1 VSRERTLTPV
11 SAVGTA
17 VPVRR
22 APARRLRRAR
32 DRAYGQRG
40 GPLWTLLA
48 WVLTL
53 LFFAPVAWMAL
64 TSFHREADA
73 ATNPPTPLAPLTAD
87 NYRAL
92 FERGIAPYLINSGM
106 ASVVSTALVLVLA
119 VPAAY
124 ALSIKPV
131 RKWTDVMFFFLSTKF
146 LPAVGA
152 LLPIYLIV
160 KQVGLLDN
168 IWALV
173 VLYTAMN
180 LPLALWMMRS
190 FLAEVPRE
198 ILEAAEVDGAGLIRT
213 LRAVVAPVA
222 MPGIAATSL
231 ICIIFSWNEFL
242 FAVNLTA
249 VRAATAPVFL
259 VGFITSEGLFLGKLC
274 AAATLVSLPVLIAG
288 FAAQDRLVQGLSLG
302 AVK

>member
-1 VSRERTLTPV
+1 M
-11 SAVGTA
+11 SAVAEAPPTGTTGPGRQPPA
-17 VPVRR
+17 TRRRVRSKDPGS
-22 APARRLRRAR
+22 A
-32 DRAYGQRG
+32 QRG
-40 GPLWTLLA
+40 GPVWTLIA
-48 WVLTL
+48 WALTL
-53 LFFAPVAWMAL
+53 LFFAPVGWMAL

-73 ATNPPTPLAPLTAD
+73 ATNPPSPLAPLTTD
-87 NYRAL
+87 NYAAL
-92 FERGIAPYLINSGM
+92 FDRGITPYLINSAT
-106 ASVVSTALVLVLA
+106 ASIISTLLVLGFAL
-119 VPAAY
+119 PAAY

-131 RKWTDVMFFFLSTKF
+131 KKWTDVMFFFLSTKF
-146 LPAVGA
+146 LPAIGA

-160 KQVGLLDN
+160 KGVGMLDN
-168 IWALV
+168 VWSLII
-173 VLYTAMN
+173 LYTAMN

-190 FLAEVPRE
+190 FLAEVPPA
-198 ILEAAEVDGAGLIRT
+198 ILEAAEVDGAGLLRT
-213 LRAVVAPVA
+213 LQTIVLPIV
-222 MPGIAATSL
+222 MPGLAATSL

-288 FAAQDRLVQGLSLG
+288 FAAQDKLVQGLSLG

>member
-1 VSRERTLTPV
+1 MSAVTEVPPTEV
-11 SAVGTA
+11 SASPT
-17 VPVRR
+17 P
-22 APARRLRRAR
+22 PTARRRTAR
-32 DRAYGQRG
+32 KDPGSAQRG
-40 GPLWTLLA
+40 GPLWTFIA
-48 WVLTL
+48 WALTL
-53 LFFAPVAWMAL
+53 LFFAPVGWMVL

-73 ATNPPTPLAPLTAD
+73 ATNPPSPFAPITFD
-87 NYRAL
+87 NYSAL
-92 FERGIAPYLINSGM
+92 FDRGITPYLINSAM
-106 ASVVSTALVLVLA
+106 ASVISTLLVLGFAL
-119 VPAAY
+119 PAAY

-146 LPAVGA
+146 LPAIGA

-160 KQVGLLDN
+160 KNIGLLDN
-168 IWALV
+168 VWSLV
-173 VLYTAMN
+173 ILYTAMN

-190 FLAEVPRE
+190 FLAEVPPA
-198 ILEAAEVDGAGLIRT
+198 ILEAAEVDGAGLVRT
-213 LRAVVAPVA
+213 LRAVVAPIV
-222 MPGIAATSL
+222 MPGLAATSL

-288 FAAQDRLVQGLSLG
+288 FAAQDKLVQGLSLG

>member
-1 VSRERTLTPV
+1 VTTATLTMARRRSRRFDPTK
-11 SAVGTA
+11 G
-17 VPVRR
+17 RR
-22 APARRLRRAR
+22 A
-32 DRAYGQRG
+32 
-40 GPLWTLLA
+40 GPVWTLVA

-53 LFFAPVAWMAL
+53 LFFAPVGWMVL
-64 TSFHREADA
+64 TSFHSEADA
-73 ATNPPTPLAPLTAD
+73 ATNPPTPLASFTTT
-87 NYRAL
+87 NYSAL
-92 FERGIAPYLINSGM
+92 FDRGIAPYLINSAT
-106 ASVVSTALVLVLA
+106 ASLASTLLVLGLA
-119 VPAAY
+119 LPAAY

-131 RKWTDVMFFFLSTKF
+131 QKWSDALFFFLSTKF
-146 LPAVGA
+146 LPAIAA

-160 KQVGLLDN
+160 KQIGMLDN
-168 IWALV
+168 VWALV

-180 LPLALWMMRS
+180 LPLAVWMLRS
-190 FLAEVPRE
+190 FLGEVPRE
-198 ILEAAEVDGAGLIRT
+198 ILEAAQVDGAGL
-213 LRAVVAPVA
+213 LRILRQVIAPVA

-231 ICIIFSWNEFL
+231 ICIIFSWNEFM

-288 FAAQDRLVQGLSLG
+288 FAAQDKLVQGLSLG